1 MYRDKLP
8 DFKNKTVLFRMI
20 NVEIDTTIE
29 NPMFEMLSGR
39 LFVTGR
45 MTEGSSQNDWLAGL
59 VTSLA
64 WDCVQGYV
72 VFDSL
77 EDYLARASLAWSDKQ
92 FH

>member
-1 MYRDKLP
+1 MKNENLP
-8 DFKNKTVLFRMI
+8 DFENKTVLFRMI
-20 NVEIDTTIE
+20 NIEIDTTIE
-29 NPMFEMLSGR
+29 NPVFEMHNGR

-45 MTEGSSQNDWLAGL
+45 MAEGSSQNDWLAGL

-72 VFDSL
+72 VFAST
-77 EDYLARASLAWSDKQ
+77 EEYLSRASMAWSDKQ